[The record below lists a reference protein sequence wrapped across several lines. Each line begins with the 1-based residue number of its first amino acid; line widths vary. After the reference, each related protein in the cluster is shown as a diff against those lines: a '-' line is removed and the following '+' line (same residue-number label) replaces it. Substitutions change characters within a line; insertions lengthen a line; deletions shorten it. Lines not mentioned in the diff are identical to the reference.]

1 MKKRWLYNK
10 TVVIS
15 GASGGLGFSIAK
27 TLIEKYDCKIIGIA
41 RNEKKLLDAM
51 QTLGDKKSNFSY
63 RLFDVSNRDNWTEFY
78 NYLVENNIH
87 IDVLINNAGFMLPF
101 KKFERYTIEEIDE
114 IIKTDLVSVINS
126 TKILLPLVKKST
138 TPAIINVSSA
148 AGVLAVA
155 GESLYCA
162 SKFAVRGFTETL
174 AQDYRKKIYVGGI
187 YPGFI
192 KTDILSR
199 QVKDAKNDKII
210 GKFMMP
216 LEKATKKI
224 VKGIKKKKRRIL
236 FGYQARSMSLLSR
249 LFPKSGPTIIT
260 KVFKASK
267 FELFD
272 QVFNDQG
279 E

>member
-1 MKKRWLYNK
+1 VKKCWLNKK

-15 GASGGLGFSIAK
+15 GASGGLGFSVAK
-27 TLIEKYDCKIIGIA
+27 MLIEKYDCKIIGIA

-51 QTLGDKKSNFSY
+51 QTLGEKKGNFTY
-63 RLFDVSNRDNWTEFY
+63 RLFDVSKRDNWTEFY
-78 NYLVENNIH
+78 NYLIENDIH

-101 KKFERYTIEEIDE
+101 KKFEKYTEEEVDE
-114 IIKTDLVSVINS
+114 IIKTDLLSLINS
-126 TKILLPLVKKST
+126 TKILLPLIKKST

-155 GESLYCA
+155 GESLYCT

-174 AQDYRKKIYVGGI
+174 AQDYRKQIYVGGI

-199 QVKDAKNDKII
+199 QVKDAKNDKTI

-267 FELFD
+267 FELFN
-272 QVFNDQG
+272 QVFDD
-279 E
+279 

>member
-1 MKKRWLYNK
+1 MKKCWLNKK

-15 GASGGLGFSIAK
+15 GASGGLGFSVAK
-27 TLIEKYDCKIIGIA
+27 ILIEKYDCKIIGIA
-41 RNEKKLLDAM
+41 RNEKKLLEAM
-51 QTLGDKKSNFSY
+51 QTLGEKKDNFTY
-63 RLFDVSNRDNWTEFY
+63 RLFDVSKRDNWTEFY
-78 NYLVENNIH
+78 NYLIENDIN

-101 KKFERYTIEEIDE
+101 KKFEKYTEEEVDE
-114 IIKTDLVSVINS
+114 IIKTDLLSLINS
-126 TKILLPLVKKST
+126 TKILLPLIKKST

-148 AGVLAVA
+148 AGLLAVA
-155 GESLYCA
+155 GESLYCT

-174 AQDYRKKIYVGGI
+174 AQDYRKQIYVGGI

-199 QVKDAKNDKII
+199 QVKDAKNDKTI

-236 FGYQARSMSLLSR
+236 FGYQARFMSLLSR

-267 FELFD
+267 FELFN
-272 QVFNDQG
+272 QVFDD
-279 E
+279 

>member
-1 MKKRWLYNK
+1 MKKCWLNKK

-15 GASGGLGFSIAK
+15 GASGGLGFSVAK
-27 TLIEKYDCKIIGIA
+27 MLIEKYDCKIIGIA

-51 QTLGDKKSNFSY
+51 QTLGEKKGNFTY
-63 RLFDVSNRDNWTEFY
+63 RLFDVSKRDNWTEFY
-78 NYLVENNIH
+78 NYLIENDIH

-101 KKFERYTIEEIDE
+101 KKFEKYTEEEVDE
-114 IIKTDLVSVINS
+114 IIKTDLLSLINS
-126 TKILLPLVKKST
+126 TKILLPLIKKST
-138 TPAIINVSSA
+138 TPAIFNVSSA

-155 GESLYCA
+155 GESLYCT

-174 AQDYRKKIYVGGI
+174 AQDYRKQIYVGGI

-199 QVKDAKNDKII
+199 QVKDAKNDKTI

-216 LEKATKKI
+216 LEQATKKI

-267 FELFD
+267 FELFN
-272 QVFNDQG
+272 QVFDD
-279 E
+279 

>member
-1 MKKRWLYNK
+1 MKKCWLNKK

-15 GASGGLGFSIAK
+15 GASGGLGFSVAK
-27 TLIEKYDCKIIGIA
+27 MLIEKYDCKIIGIA
-41 RNEKKLLDAM
+41 RNEKKLLEAM
-51 QTLGDKKSNFSY
+51 QTLGEKKGNFTY
-63 RLFDVSNRDNWTEFY
+63 RLFDVSKRDSWTEFY
-78 NYLVENNIH
+78 NYLIENDIN

-101 KKFERYTIEEIDE
+101 KKFEKYTEEEVDE
-114 IIKTDLVSVINS
+114 IIKTDLVSLINS
-126 TKILLPLVKKST
+126 TKILLPLIKKSP

-155 GESLYCA
+155 GESLYCT

-174 AQDYRKKIYVGGI
+174 AQDYRKQIYVGGI

-199 QVKDAKNDKII
+199 QVKDAKNDKTI

-267 FELFD
+267 FELFN
-272 QVFNDQG
+272 QVFDD
-279 E
+279 